1 MQVPVR
7 FLSPNQW
14 GFVCWK
20 TVGYCVFGVNTKKF
34 YQNSKNNKIFNVWKK
49 ACHMISIYE
58 KKIYRRVFFTSFCGY
73 ATVKNCMTSIMKTK

>member
-20 TVGYCVFGVNTKKF
+20 TVDYCIFGVITKNFTKTRKIIKF
-34 YQNSKNNKIFNVWKK
+34 LMYGKRLVI
-49 ACHMISIYE
+49 
-58 KKIYRRVFFTSFCGY
+58 
-73 ATVKNCMTSIMKTK
+73 